1 MPPLANTPYKSPYL
15 AGNWQLDWPARAW
28 SEERNMPYLKPER
41 PEKVN
46 APSLKTSKQRG
57 ERLVCLTAYDYP
69 TARIVDEAGIDII
82 LVGDSLGNVVLG
94 YGNTVPVTL
103 EEILI
108 HLKAVR
114 RAVQRAL
121 LVADMPYGSFHT
133 GADDAVRNALRL
145 VKEGGAEAV
154 KLEGGHK
161 RVQLVKRLVDEEI
174 AVMGHIGLTPQS
186 INKLGAYRVQGKTA
200 ATARQLV
207 DDARALED
215 AGAFAIVLEVVP
227 REIAKLITETVSI
240 PTIGIGAG
248 AECDIQVLVLH
259 DMLGLSFGK
268 LARFVRPYANVG
280 QVMTDAVT
288 RYADDVRNGTYPS
301 DDESYALPA
310 EAADELK
317 IEKPVNRKS

>member
-1 MPPLANTPYKSPYL
+1 
-15 AGNWQLDWPARAW
+15 
-28 SEERNMPYLKPER
+28 MPYLKPER
-41 PEKVN
+41 PEKVS
-46 APSLKTSKQRG
+46 APSLRASKERG

-69 TARIVDEAGIDII
+69 TARLVDEAGIDVI

-103 EEILI
+103 EEMIT
-108 HLKAVR
+108 HVKAVR

-133 GADDAVRNALRL
+133 GADEAVKNALRL

-154 KLEGGHK
+154 KLEGGYK

-200 ATARQLV
+200 GAARQLL
-207 DDARALED
+207 DDARAMED
-215 AGAFAIVLEVVP
+215 AGAFALVLEVVP
-227 REIAKLITETVSI
+227 REIAKLITESISI

-248 AECDIQVLVLH
+248 VHCDIQVIVLH

-268 LARFVRPYANVG
+268 QARFVRPYANLHDTI
-280 QVMTDAVT
+280 TDAVS
-288 RYADDVRNGTYPS
+288 RFADDVRNGTYPS
-301 DDESYALPA
+301 EEESYGLPA
-310 EAADELK
+310 EAAAELH
-317 IEKPVNRKS
+317 ISITENSKPSKSK

>member
-1 MPPLANTPYKSPYL
+1 
-15 AGNWQLDWPARAW
+15 
-28 SEERNMPYLKPER
+28 MPYLKPER
-41 PEKVN
+41 PEKVT
-46 APSLKTSKQRG
+46 APSLKASKERG

-69 TARIVDEAGIDII
+69 TARIVDEAGIDVI

-133 GADDAVRNALRL
+133 GDDDAVRNALRL

-174 AVMGHIGLTPQS
+174 SVMGHIGLTPQS
-186 INKLGAYRVQGKTA
+186 INQLGAYRVQGKTA
-200 ATARQLV
+200 AAARRLL
-207 DDARALED
+207 DDAYALEE
-215 AGAFAIVLEVVP
+215 AGVFSIVLELVP
-227 REIAKLITETVSI
+227 REIAPIITESVKVQTN
-240 PTIGIGAG
+240 GIGA
-248 AECDIQVLVLH
+248 ALHCDIQVL
-259 DMLGLSFGK
+259 
-268 LARFVRPYANVG
+268 
-280 QVMTDAVT
+280 
-288 RYADDVRNGTYPS
+288 
-301 DDESYALPA
+301 
-310 EAADELK
+310 
-317 IEKPVNRKS
+317 

>member
-1 MPPLANTPYKSPYL
+1 
-15 AGNWQLDWPARAW
+15 
-28 SEERNMPYLKPER
+28 MPYLKPER

-103 EEILI
+103 DEILI

-200 ATARQLV
+200 TAARQLI
-207 DDARALED
+207 DDAHALED

-227 REIAKLITETVSI
+227 REIAQMITESVSI

-248 AECDIQVLVLH
+248 VHCDIQVLVIH

-268 LARFVRPYANVG
+268 LARFVRPYANLHE
-280 QVMTDAVT
+280 VMTDAVT
-288 RYADDVRNGTYPS
+288 RYADDVRSGVYPS
-301 DDESYALPA
+301 ADESYALPA
-310 EAADELK
+310 EAAEEMSVTELNK
-317 IEKPVNRKS
+317 DSKARKS